1 MTVRFFFTH
10 SLSQSVSLVVFILLC
25 NCVLCIAP
33 DNTVDV
39 EARSR
44 CARHA
49 CVMPAV
55 VGEKTAEPAGASQL
69 MLQIKKH
76 ATLRFAHN
84 VRPNTGVSTSSCN
97 GRQIDGWITCAM
109 HSSNER
115 KSRTKTRTAL
125 QGPSTVESREDM

>member
-39 EARSR
+39 E
-44 CARHA
+44 
-49 CVMPAV
+49 AV

-97 GRQIDGWITCAM
+97 GRQIDGWITCAT

-115 KSRTKTRTAL
+115 KSRTKTRTTL
-125 QGPSTVESREDM
+125 QGPSTAAY